1 MQLALLTHAKLLDLM
16 PPEKRG
22 SELLAAVQT
31 VATSLRSMDEI
42 EGATSSRTLVCLAL
56 LMASGFSVLL

>member
-16 PPEKRG
+16 PADKRS

-42 EGATSSRTLVCLAL
+42 EGTLLDCMLPSTQQAVPA
-56 LMASGFSVLL
+56 AIT

>member
-16 PPEKRG
+16 PPDKRS

-42 EGATSSRTLVCLAL
+42 EGVLPDGSCLPHAHL
-56 LMASGFSVLL
+56 RIT

>member
-16 PPEKRG
+16 PPDKRS

-42 EGATSSRTLVCLAL
+42 EG
-56 LMASGFSVLL
+56 VLPDG